1 MHVTSFFI
9 VFISNPLFFNKNFFE
24 KLTIPQPVGLPA
36 SAQPTL
42 KYYFLSF
49 FFGIYKSV
57 IVPSKA
63 SVAMATVSESVG
75 CG

>member
-24 KLTIPQPVGLPA
+24 KLTIPQPVGLPS

-42 KYYFLSF
+42 IHVDFNTRFFVSPKSF
-49 FFGIYKSV
+49 
-57 IVPSKA
+57 KA
-63 SVAMATVSESVG
+63 DNAA
-75 CG
+75 